1 MPADR
6 SRAEPPSVPTMD
18 HDTGT
23 IGRRDGG
30 PTGGRANREIDRLL
44 ARIRRLVQTREARR
58 LEGAGDAEIASSSAE
73 IRRLQAR
80 LADAVRRQLATG
92 DERPAP
98 RGADR

>member
-1 MPADR
+1 
-6 SRAEPPSVPTMD
+6 MD

-23 IGRRDGG
+23 IGWRGGG
-30 PTGGRANREIDRLL
+30 PTGGRANGEIDRLL

-58 LEGAGDAEIASSSAE
+58 LEGAGDAEMAASSAE

-98 RGADR
+98 NRADP